1 MFIKKLIVRFLKK
14 KRNKNYKWNILIIS
28 IAFICIIVFVNHIY
42 KYTYNYINGSY
53 TVLKN
58 SSKVISDNDIY
69 NFMNEIYSN
78 DNIENVTKD
87 SLKLMKLMCFS
98 IPHEDAF
105 IYLIDELPD
114 TIVNV
119 ENKEYLKNQ
128 LDKKTKLWDKT
139 KLKGCWVLTPSDLK
153 KVDQLEKSNGKDYW
167 TNYKALYGNGNY
179 RCSIPIFDKNKSVAI
194 IHVERSGG
202 YLLADGSIYVYL
214 KRNGR
219 WVYYTQSL
227 LWIS

>member
-1 MFIKKLIVRFLKK
+1 MRFLKK
-14 KRNKNYKWNILIIS
+14 KRNKNYKWNILIMS
-28 IAFICIIVFVNHIY
+28 IAFIAIVAFANHIY
-42 KYTYNYINGSY
+42 KYTHNYINGSY

-58 SSKVISDNDIY
+58 SRKVISDNDIY

-78 DNIENVTKD
+78 ESIENVTKD
-87 SLKLMKLMCFS
+87 SLKFRKLMCFS
-98 IPHEDAF
+98 IPHGDSF
-105 IYLIDELPD
+105 INLIDELPD

-119 ENKEYLKNQ
+119 ENKEYLINQ

-139 KLKGCWVLTPSDLK
+139 KLKGFWVLTPSDLK

-167 TNYKALYGNGNY
+167 TNYKTLYGKGNSS
-179 RCSIPIFDKNKSVAI
+179 CSIPIFDKNKSVAI
-194 IHVERSGG
+194 IHVERSAD
-202 YLLADGSIYVYL
+202 YLLANSSIYVYL

-219 WVYYTQSL
+219 WEYYTQSL